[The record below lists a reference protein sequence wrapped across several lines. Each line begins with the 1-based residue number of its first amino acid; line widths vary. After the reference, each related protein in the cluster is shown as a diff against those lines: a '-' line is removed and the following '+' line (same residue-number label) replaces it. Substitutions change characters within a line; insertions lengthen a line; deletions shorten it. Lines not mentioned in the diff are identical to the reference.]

1 MRCAPPPAYAPSGPQ
16 PVVLQQHSGGD
27 HTVSQT
33 RSRQVVV
40 PASVVLGCPVHRV
53 QAPEPRPRRAG
64 RGRPRRRVLAR
75 SPTPCSG
82 TASAGVLLNGH
93 RRRRPLTYANL
104 RYPESCSESL
114 RFPWPT
120 GRSRSWIS
128 AGGWVASTA
137 VNGSRILYVCRACR
151 GTTHALP
158 GSRRTIWPSLC
169 GGQQITGVPVPGPD
183 GPRRTGQSAT
193 SSSEELVSRRGGCS
207 GCLLCCE
214 RICERNAA
222 RLPRWGEMRGDGWD
236 GRIDRD
242 VRV

>member
-1 MRCAPPPAYAPSGPQ
+1 MARVKNVQPSPRHVASRLETGRRGRAALRMGKHPNGAAHLERDGHPDLRPIGSSTRCATAAFRRQ
-16 PVVLQQHSGGD
+16 PYRFPNSL
-27 HTVSQT
+27 
-33 RSRQVVV
+33 
-40 PASVVLGCPVHRV
+40 PAS
-53 QAPEPRPRRAG
+53 RRAG
-64 RGRPRRRVLAR
+64 IGCAGLSGTPRPSPGAPAPTSWSRSAETPSAAR

-82 TASAGVLLNGH
+82 TASAGGLLNGH

-104 RYPESCSESL
+104 RYPESRSESL

-169 GGQQITGVPVPGPD
+169 SSARPEIT
-183 GPRRTGQSAT
+183 
-193 SSSEELVSRRGGCS
+193 
-207 GCLLCCE
+207 
-214 RICERNAA
+214 
-222 RLPRWGEMRGDGWD
+222 
-236 GRIDRD
+236 
-242 VRV
+242 